1 MKKKKLFSG
10 PRTAA
15 GRLAAD
21 MLRRYYTHD
30 VARDSAALTY
40 YLLFAI
46 FPLLVFVSTLVGL
59 MDLDIEE
66 TLTAMSRILPEQV
79 LGIVGSYL
87 EYVSTSPSR
96 QLLVFSLIF
105 SVWFPLRATSCLM
118 HSVRKAYG
126 VPQPPS
132 MIGGTLRN
140 LIFTLW
146 LIVTIAASIVL
157 TTVGRRA
164 LYFVSGII
172 TVPDGFINLWSKLR
186 FVAVALLM
194 FVLVTVLYMLA
205 LGRRC
210 PLREV
215 APGVAVSLAA
225 WMLLSLAFSY
235 YVENLAHYTQ
245 LYGSIATIVVVL
257 LWLYMS
263 GTVLILGG
271 ELNAVVLHRRTQRR
285 RAAEEKAAEK
295 AARPTRQEAAAQKP
309 SGATQPPRQSQPP
322 KPAEQPGKANPPKPA
337 EPLKQTQGQ
346 PPQEAI
352 PPEKEQPERPGK
364 EQSGS

>member
-1 MKKKKLFSG
+1 MSG
-10 PRTAA
+10 PKGESGIKGNKNEKR
-15 GRLAAD
+15 GKPLAFIRD
-21 MLRRYYTHD
+21 LIDRYYAHD
-30 VARDSAALTY
+30 VARDGAALTY

-126 VPQPPS
+126 ISQPAS

-140 LIFTLW
+140 FFFTLW

-164 LYFVSGII
+164 LAFAAKFVRL
-172 TVPDGFINLWSKLR
+172 PDSFIDLWGSLR
-186 FVAVALLM
+186 FVLLGVVM
-194 FVLVTVLYMLA
+194 LLVLVPLNMVA
-205 LGRRC
+205 QGRRC

-215 APGVAVSLAA
+215 VPGVLLSMAA
-225 WMLLSLAFSY
+225 WLALSLAFSY
-235 YVENLAHYTQ
+235 YVEQVAHYSE

-257 LWLYMS
+257 LWLYMT
-263 GTVLILGG
+263 GQVLIMG
-271 ELNAVVLHRRTQRR
+271 
-285 RAAEEKAAEK
+285 AEYNG
-295 AARPTRQEAAAQKP
+295 ARLAYRSAKSVPL
-309 SGATQPPRQSQPP
+309 P
-322 KPAEQPGKANPPKPA
+322 KEEEQT
-337 EPLKQTQGQ
+337 E
-346 PPQEAI
+346 
-352 PPEKEQPERPGK
+352 
-364 EQSGS
+364 

>member
-1 MKKKKLFSG
+1 MSG
-10 PRTAA
+10 SKGESGIKGNKNEKRGKP
-15 GRLAAD
+15 LAFIRD
-21 MLRRYYTHD
+21 LIDRYYAHD
-30 VARDSAALTY
+30 VARDGAALTY

-46 FPLLVFVSTLVGL
+46 VPLLVFVSTLVGL

-164 LYFVSGII
+164 LQFVSGLIHI
-172 TVPDGFINLWSKLR
+172 PDQFINVWETLR
-186 FVAVALLM
+186 FAV
-194 FVLVTVLYMLA
+194 
-205 LGRRC
+205 LG
-210 PLREV
+210 V
-215 APGVAVSLAA
+215 I
-225 WMLLSLAFSY
+225 MLL
-235 YVENLAHYTQ
+235 
-245 LYGSIATIVVVL
+245 VL
-257 LWLYMS
+257 
-263 GTVLILGG
+263 GPG
-271 ELNAVVLHRRTQRR
+271 
-285 RAAEEKAAEK
+285 AED
-295 AARPTRQEAAAQKP
+295 ARCGR
-309 SGATQPPRQSQPP
+309 
-322 KPAEQPGKANPPKPA
+322 
-337 EPLKQTQGQ
+337 
-346 PPQEAI
+346 
-352 PPEKEQPERPGK
+352 
-364 EQSGS
+364 

>member
-1 MKKKKLFSG
+1 MAALYHCASRHGIITKKLLRRRRR
-10 PRTAA
+10 RTPGCVRAEGGERHQRKQKRKTRQAA
-15 GRLAAD
+15 GLHPGSYRPVLCP
-21 MLRRYYTHD
+21 RRRPGRCGFD
-30 VARDSAALTY
+30 
-40 YLLFAI
+40 LLFAL

-164 LYFVSGII
+164 LQFVSGLIHI
-172 TVPDGFINLWSKLR
+172 PDQFINVWETLR
-186 FVAVALLM
+186 FAVLGVIMLL
-194 FVLVTVLYMLA
+194 VLVPLNMLA
-205 LGRRC
+205 RGRRC

-215 APGVAVSLAA
+215 VPGV
-225 WMLLSLAFSY
+225 LLSMLAWLALSVAFSY
-235 YVENLAHYTQ
+235 YVEKVAHYTE

-257 LWLYMS
+257 LWLYMT
-263 GTVLILGG
+263 GQVLIMG
-271 ELNAVVLHRRTQRR
+271 
-285 RAAEEKAAEK
+285 AEYNGSRLAYRENK
-295 AARPTRQEAAAQKP
+295 T
-309 SGATQPPRQSQPP
+309 
-322 KPAEQPGKANPPKPA
+322 
-337 EPLKQTQGQ
+337 
-346 PPQEAI
+346 I
-352 PPEKEQPERPGK
+352 HPPEGEKGTK
-364 EQSGS
+364 